1 MEYRWA
7 SEAVQLGGVGSALG
21 SLGMWTGAYHEDG
34 DPIGTPVRTFTESFA
49 HNHARRS
56 DLAVEG
62 GLVRTRR
69 DAAAEP
75 VYAGV
80 RCPAGPGIA
89 RMSDGDFLSIFR
101 SSVDTNTR
109 VLHSKII

>member
-1 MEYRWA
+1 
-7 SEAVQLGGVGSALG
+7 
-21 SLGMWTGAYHEDG
+21 MWTGAYHEDG
-34 DPIGTPVRTFTESFA
+34 DPIGTRVRIFTESFA
-49 HNHARRS
+49 HSWHACRS

-62 GLVRTRR
+62 GLARIRR
-69 DAAAEP
+69 ASAVEP

-80 RCPAGPGIA
+80 RCPAGPDIA

-101 SSVDTNTR
+101 SSADTKAR